1 MLRKVFTGWNII
13 TLLIMLF
20 FALFILF
27 PVILVLNKSVY
38 DAESGRLTLEHFAHF
53 FDRKFYW
60 VTLWNSIKVT
70 IVATLLAVLIG
81 LPLAYMLRRVKILG
95 SKAVQILIIVS
106 YISPPF
112 IGAYAW
118 IQLLGRSGVI
128 TKFLNDTFNMS
139 FDGIYGFAGIVLVLT
154 LQSFPL
160 IFIYISGALKNV
172 DNSLIEA
179 AESLG
184 YTGIQRVIKIVV
196 PLITP
201 TILASSL
208 LVFMRVIA
216 DFGTPMLIG
225 EGYRTIP
232 VLIYTQFMS
241 EVGGDAG
248 FAAAIAAIFIIV
260 TIALF
265 LLQRIISRQYSY
277 SMSAL
282 RPMEAQKS
290 KGIKNVLSHTIVYFV
305 TLLSILPQ
313 LVVVYTS
320 FLETVGGQVY
330 TGRFSLQNYENILF
344 NRDLSMILN
353 TYKLGFFAI
362 VIIVVLG
369 IFISYLTVRKRNA
382 VTSMLDTISM
392 LPFVIPGSVLGIAL
406 VFAFSDAPFYLT
418 GTALIMVLAFV
429 IRRMPYTIRSSTA
442 IISQISPSME
452 EAAISLGAS
461 EKRTFFKVVVP
472 MMMPGV
478 LAGAIMSWITILGE
492 LSASIIL
499 YSSNTQT
506 LAVSIYTEV
515 IRGNFGNA
523 SAYSAILTITSILS
537 LLLFFKL
544 TGKKEMNL

>member
-1 MLRKVFTGWNII
+1 MQSQDVSHLN
-13 TLLIMLF
+13 TLL
-20 FALFILF
+20 
-27 PVILVLNKSVY
+27 
-38 DAESGRLTLEHFAHF
+38 TF

-81 LPLAYMLRRVKILG
+81 LPLAYMLRRVKIFG

-139 FDGIYGFAGIVLVLT
+139 FDGIYGFTGIVLVLT

-184 YTGIQRVIKIVV
+184 YTGIQRVMKIVV

-290 KGIKNVLSHTIVYFV
+290 KGIRNVVSHAIVYFV
-305 TLLSILPQ
+305 TFLSILPQ

-330 TGRFSLQNYENILF
+330 TGAFLCKTMR
-344 NRDLSMILN
+344 
-353 TYKLGFFAI
+353 
-362 VIIVVLG
+362 
-369 IFISYLTVRKRNA
+369 ISYL
-382 VTSMLDTISM
+382 I
-392 LPFVIPGSVLGIAL
+392 VI
-406 VFAFSDAPFYLT
+406 F
-418 GTALIMVLAFV
+418 
-429 IRRMPYTIRSSTA
+429 
-442 IISQISPSME
+442 Q
-452 EAAISLGAS
+452 
-461 EKRTFFKVVVP
+461 
-472 MMMPGV
+472 
-478 LAGAIMSWITILGE
+478 
-492 LSASIIL
+492 
-499 YSSNTQT
+499 
-506 LAVSIYTEV
+506 
-515 IRGNFGNA
+515 
-523 SAYSAILTITSILS
+523 
-537 LLLFFKL
+537 
-544 TGKKEMNL
+544 

>member
-1 MLRKVFTGWNII
+1 MRPKAFNGWNWI
-13 TLLIMLF
+13 TLSIVLF

-27 PVILVLNKSVY
+27 PVVLVLNKSIY
-38 DAESGRLTLEHFAHF
+38 NGEAGRFTLEHFSLF
-53 FDRKFYW
+53 FERKFYW

-70 IVATLLAVLIG
+70 VVATLLAVLIG
-81 LPLAYMLRRVKILG
+81 LPLAYMLRRVKIFG
-95 SKAVQILIIVS
+95 SGIVQILIIVS

-128 TKFLNDTFNMS
+128 TKWINDTFQLQ

-160 IFIYISGALKNV
+160 IFIYISGALKNL

-184 YTGIQRVIKIVV
+184 YSGVQRVVKIVV
-196 PLITP
+196 PLIAP

-248 FAAAIAAIFIIV
+248 FAAALASIFIIV

-265 LLQRIISRQYSY
+265 LVQRVIARQYSY

-282 RPMEAQKS
+282 RPMETKKS
-290 KGIKNVLSHTIVYFV
+290 TGLKNLLSHVAVYGV
-305 TLLSILPQ
+305 TLLAILPQ

-320 FLETVGGQVY
+320 FLETIGGQVY
-330 TGRFSLQNYENILF
+330 TGKFSLQNYENILF

-353 TYKLGFFAI
+353 TYQLGLIAI
-362 VIIVVLG
+362 VVIVILG
-369 IFISYLTVRKRNA
+369 ILIAYLTVRKRNK
-382 VTSMLDTISM
+382 VTSLLDTVSM
-392 LPFVIPGSVLGIAL
+392 LPFVIPGSVLAMAL
-406 VFAFSDAPFYLT
+406 IFAFGEAPLYLT
-418 GTALIMVLAFV
+418 GTSLIMVLAFV
-429 IRRMPYTIRSSTA
+429 IRRMPYTVRSSTA
-442 IISQISPSME
+442 IVSQISPSME

-461 EKRTFFKVVVP
+461 ERRTFFRVVVP

-478 LAGAIMSWITILGE
+478 LAGAIMSWMTILGE

-499 YSSNTQT
+499 YSTNTQT

-523 SAYSAILTITSILS
+523 SAYSAILTVTSILS
-537 LLLFFKL
+537 LFLFFKL
-544 TGKKEMNL
+544 TGKKEMNV

>member
-1 MLRKVFTGWNII
+1 MRPKAFNGWNWI
-13 TLLIMLF
+13 TLSIVLF

-27 PVILVLNKSVY
+27 PVVLVLNKSIY
-38 DAESGRLTLEHFAHF
+38 NGDAGRFTLEHFSLF
-53 FDRKFYW
+53 FERKFYW

-70 IVATLLAVLIG
+70 VVATLLAVLIG
-81 LPLAYMLRRVKILG
+81 LPLAYMLRRVKIFG
-95 SKAVQILIIVS
+95 SGIVQILIIVS

-128 TKFLNDTFNMS
+128 TKWINDTFQLQ

-160 IFIYISGALKNV
+160 IFIYISGALKNL

-184 YTGIQRVIKIVV
+184 YSGVQRVLKIVV
-196 PLITP
+196 PLIAP

-248 FAAAIAAIFIIV
+248 FAAALASIFIIV

-265 LLQRIISRQYSY
+265 LVQRVIARQYSY

-282 RPMEAQKS
+282 RPMETKKS
-290 KGIKNVLSHTIVYFV
+290 TGMKNLLSHVAVYGI
-305 TLLSILPQ
+305 TLLAILPQ

-320 FLETVGGQVY
+320 FLETIGGQVY
-330 TGRFSLQNYENILF
+330 TGKFSLQNYENILF

-353 TYKLGFFAI
+353 TYQLGLIAI
-362 VIIVVLG
+362 VVIVILG
-369 IFISYLTVRKRNA
+369 ILIAYLTVRKRNK
-382 VTSMLDTISM
+382 VTSLLDTVSM
-392 LPFVIPGSVLGIAL
+392 LPFVIPGSVLAMAL
-406 VFAFSDAPFYLT
+406 IFAFGEAPLYLT
-418 GTALIMVLAFV
+418 GTSLIMVLAFV
-429 IRRMPYTIRSSTA
+429 IRRMPYTVRSSTA
-442 IISQISPSME
+442 IVSQISPSME

-461 EKRTFFKVVVP
+461 ERRTFFRVVVP

-478 LAGAIMSWITILGE
+478 LAGAIMSWMTILGE

-499 YSSNTQT
+499 YSTNTQT

-523 SAYSAILTITSILS
+523 SAYSAILTVTSILS
-537 LLLFFKL
+537 LFLFFKL
-544 TGKKEMNL
+544 TGKKEMNV

>member
-1 MLRKVFTGWNII
+1 MLRKSLNGWNLI
-13 TLLIMLF
+13 TLFIMLF

-38 DAESGRLTLEHFAHF
+38 DSGSGTFSLQHFAHF
-53 FDRKFYW
+53 FERKFYW

-70 IVATLLAVLIG
+70 VVSTILAVIIG
-81 LPLAYMLRRVKILG
+81 LPLAYILRRVKIFG
-95 SKAVQILIIVS
+95 SKTIQILVVVS

-118 IQLLGRSGVI
+118 IQLLGRGGVI
-128 TKFLNDTFNMS
+128 TKFLNNTFDMNY
-139 FDGIYGFAGIVLVLT
+139 DGIYGFAGIVLVLT

-160 IFIYISGALKNV
+160 IFIYISGALKNL

-184 YTGIQRVIKIVV
+184 YSGIQRVMRIVV

-265 LLQRIISRQYSY
+265 MIQRIIARQYSY

-282 RPMEAQKS
+282 KPMEIKRS
-290 KGIKNVLSHTIVYFV
+290 YGLKNVLSHGVVYV
-305 TLLSILPQ
+305 IALLSILPQ

-320 FLETVGGQVY
+320 FLETTGGQVY
-330 TGRFSLQNYENILF
+330 TGKFSLQNYETILF

-353 TYKLGFFAI
+353 TYTLGFFAI
-362 VIIVVLG
+362 VIIVIVG
-369 IFISYLTVRKRNA
+369 ILIAYLTVRKRNLI
-382 VTSMLDTISM
+382 TSMLDTISM

-406 VFAFSDAPFYLT
+406 VFAFNDGPFFLT
-418 GTALIMVLAFV
+418 GTALIMIIAFV

-452 EAAISLGAS
+452 EAAVSLGAS
-461 EKRTFFKVVVP
+461 EKKTFFKVIVP

-506 LAVSIYTEV
+506 LAVSIYSEV

-523 SAYSAILTITSILS
+523 SAYSAILTVTSILS

-544 TGKKEMNL
+544 SGKKEMNL

>member
-1 MLRKVFTGWNII
+1 M
-13 TLLIMLF
+13 
-20 FALFILF
+20 
-27 PVILVLNKSVY
+27 
-38 DAESGRLTLEHFAHF
+38 
-53 FDRKFYW
+53 
-60 VTLWNSIKVT
+60 TLWNSIKVT
-70 IVATLLAVLIG
+70 VVATVLAVLIG
-81 LPLAYMLRRVKILG
+81 LPLAYMLRRVKIFG
-95 SKAVQILIIVS
+95 SGIVQILIIVS

-128 TKFLNDTFNMS
+128 TKWINDTFQLQ

-160 IFIYISGALKNV
+160 IFIYISGALKNL

-184 YTGIQRVIKIVV
+184 YSGVQRVIKIVV
-196 PLITP
+196 PLIAP

-248 FAAAIAAIFIIV
+248 FAAALASIFIIV

-265 LLQRIISRQYSY
+265 LVQRVIARQYSY

-282 RPMEAQKS
+282 RPMETKKS
-290 KGIKNVLSHTIVYFV
+290 TGLKNLLSHVAVYGV
-305 TLLSILPQ
+305 TLLAILPQ

-320 FLETVGGQVY
+320 FLETIGGQVY
-330 TGRFSLQNYENILF
+330 TGKFSLQNYENILF

-353 TYKLGFFAI
+353 TYQLGLIAI
-362 VIIVVLG
+362 VVIVILG
-369 IFISYLTVRKRNA
+369 ILIAYLTVRKRNK
-382 VTSMLDTISM
+382 VTSLLDTVSM
-392 LPFVIPGSVLGIAL
+392 LPFVIPGSVLAMAL
-406 VFAFSDAPFYLT
+406 IFAFGEAPLYLT
-418 GTALIMVLAFV
+418 GTSLIMVLAFV
-429 IRRMPYTIRSSTA
+429 IRRMPYTVRSSTA
-442 IISQISPSME
+442 IVSQISPSME

-461 EKRTFFKVVVP
+461 ERRTFF
-472 MMMPGV
+472 G
-478 LAGAIMSWITILGE
+478 
-492 LSASIIL
+492 
-499 YSSNTQT
+499 
-506 LAVSIYTEV
+506 
-515 IRGNFGNA
+515 
-523 SAYSAILTITSILS
+523 
-537 LLLFFKL
+537 
-544 TGKKEMNL
+544 

>member
-1 MLRKVFTGWNII
+1 MRPKAFNGWNWI
-13 TLLIMLF
+13 TLSIVLF

-27 PVILVLNKSVY
+27 PVVLVLNKSIY
-38 DAESGRLTLEHFAHF
+38 NGEAGRFTLEHFSLF
-53 FDRKFYW
+53 FERKFYW

-70 IVATLLAVLIG
+70 VVATVLAVLIG
-81 LPLAYMLRRVKILG
+81 LPLAYMLRRVKIFG
-95 SKAVQILIIVS
+95 SGIVQILIIVS

-128 TKFLNDTFNMS
+128 TKWINDTFQLQ

-160 IFIYISGALKNV
+160 IFIYISGALKNL

-184 YTGIQRVIKIVV
+184 YSGVQRVIKIVV
-196 PLITP
+196 PLIAP

-248 FAAAIAAIFIIV
+248 FAAALASIFIIV

-265 LLQRIISRQYSY
+265 LVQRVIARQYSY

-282 RPMEAQKS
+282 RPMETKKS
-290 KGIKNVLSHTIVYFV
+290 TGLKNLLSHVAVYGV
-305 TLLSILPQ
+305 TLLAILPQ

-320 FLETVGGQVY
+320 FLETIGGQVY
-330 TGRFSLQNYENILF
+330 TGKFSLQNYENILF

-353 TYKLGFFAI
+353 TYQLGLIAI
-362 VIIVVLG
+362 VVIVILG
-369 IFISYLTVRKRNA
+369 ILIAYLTVRKRNK
-382 VTSMLDTISM
+382 VTSLLDTVSM
-392 LPFVIPGSVLGIAL
+392 LPFVIPGSVLAMAL
-406 VFAFSDAPFYLT
+406 IFAFGEAPLYLT
-418 GTALIMVLAFV
+418 GTSLIMVLAFV
-429 IRRMPYTIRSSTA
+429 IRRMPYTVRSSTA
-442 IISQISPSME
+442 IVSQISPSME

-461 EKRTFFKVVVP
+461 ERRTFFRVVVP

-478 LAGAIMSWITILGE
+478 LAGAIMSWMTILGE

-499 YSSNTQT
+499 YSTNTQT

-523 SAYSAILTITSILS
+523 SAYSAILTVTSILS
-537 LLLFFKL
+537 LFLFFKL
-544 TGKKEMNL
+544 TGKKEMNV

>member
-1 MLRKVFTGWNII
+1 MLRKYANGWNLI
-13 TLLIMLF
+13 TLFILLF

-27 PVILVLNKSVY
+27 PVVLVLNKSVY
-38 DAESGRLTLEHFAHF
+38 NAETGFTLQHFAHF

-81 LPLAYMLRRVKILG
+81 LPLAYILRRVKIFG
-95 SKAVQILIIVS
+95 SKAIQILIIVS

-118 IQLLGRSGVI
+118 IQLLGRGGVI
-128 TKFLNDTFNMS
+128 TKFVNDTFGLNY
-139 FDGIYGFAGIVLVLT
+139 DGIYGFAGIVLVLT

-184 YTGIQRVIKIVV
+184 YSGFQRMLKIVV

-201 TILASSL
+201 TLLASAL

-248 FAAAIAAIFIIV
+248 FAAAIATIFIIV

-265 LLQRIISRQYSY
+265 LVQRIISRQYSY

-282 RPMEAQKS
+282 KRWRL
-290 KGIKNVLSHTIVYFV
+290 KNH
-305 TLLSILPQ
+305 
-313 LVVVYTS
+313 
-320 FLETVGGQVY
+320 
-330 TGRFSLQNYENILF
+330 
-344 NRDLSMILN
+344 
-353 TYKLGFFAI
+353 LG
-362 VIIVVLG
+362 
-369 IFISYLTVRKRNA
+369 
-382 VTSMLDTISM
+382 
-392 LPFVIPGSVLGIAL
+392 
-406 VFAFSDAPFYLT
+406 
-418 GTALIMVLAFV
+418 
-429 IRRMPYTIRSSTA
+429 
-442 IISQISPSME
+442 
-452 EAAISLGAS
+452 
-461 EKRTFFKVVVP
+461 
-472 MMMPGV
+472 
-478 LAGAIMSWITILGE
+478 
-492 LSASIIL
+492 
-499 YSSNTQT
+499 
-506 LAVSIYTEV
+506 
-515 IRGNFGNA
+515 
-523 SAYSAILTITSILS
+523 
-537 LLLFFKL
+537 
-544 TGKKEMNL
+544 

>member
-1 MLRKVFTGWNII
+1 MRPKAVNGWNWI
-13 TLLIMLF
+13 TLSIVLF

-27 PVILVLNKSVY
+27 PVVLVLNKSIY
-38 DAESGRLTLEHFAHF
+38 NGEAGRFTLEHFSLF
-53 FDRKFYW
+53 FERKFYW

-70 IVATLLAVLIG
+70 VVATLLAVLIG
-81 LPLAYMLRRVKILG
+81 LPLAYMLRRVKIFG
-95 SKAVQILIIVS
+95 SGIVQILIIVS

-128 TKFLNDTFNMS
+128 TKWINDTFQLQ

-160 IFIYISGALKNV
+160 IFIYISGALKNL

-184 YTGIQRVIKIVV
+184 YSGVQRVVKIVV
-196 PLITP
+196 PLIAP

-248 FAAAIAAIFIIV
+248 FAAALASIFIIV

-265 LLQRIISRQYSY
+265 LVQRVIARQYSY

-282 RPMEAQKS
+282 RPMETKKS
-290 KGIKNVLSHTIVYFV
+290 TGIKNLLSHVAVYGV
-305 TLLSILPQ
+305 TLLAILPQ

-320 FLETVGGQVY
+320 FLETIGGQVY
-330 TGRFSLQNYENILF
+330 TGKFSLQNYENILF

-353 TYKLGFFAI
+353 TYQLGLIAI
-362 VIIVVLG
+362 VVIVILG
-369 IFISYLTVRKRNA
+369 ILIAYLTVRKRNK
-382 VTSMLDTISM
+382 VTSLLDTVSM
-392 LPFVIPGSVLGIAL
+392 LPFVIPGSVLAMAL
-406 VFAFSDAPFYLT
+406 IFAFGEAPLYLT
-418 GTALIMVLAFV
+418 GTSLIMVLAFV
-429 IRRMPYTIRSSTA
+429 IRRMPYTVRSSTA
-442 IISQISPSME
+442 IVSQISPSME

-461 EKRTFFKVVVP
+461 ERRTFFRVVVP

-478 LAGAIMSWITILGE
+478 LAGAIMSWMTILGE

-499 YSSNTQT
+499 YSTNTQT

-523 SAYSAILTITSILS
+523 SAYSAILTVTSILS
-537 LLLFFKL
+537 LFLFFKL
-544 TGKKEMNL
+544 TGKKEMNV